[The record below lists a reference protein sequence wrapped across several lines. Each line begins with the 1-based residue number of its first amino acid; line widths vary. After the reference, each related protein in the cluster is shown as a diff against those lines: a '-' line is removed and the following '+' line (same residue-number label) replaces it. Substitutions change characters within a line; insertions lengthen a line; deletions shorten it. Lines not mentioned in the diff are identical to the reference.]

1 VGGTSRGRGGSRTRA
16 AEEEEGR
23 KKRLEAVARG
33 ARAAGCGRR
42 KTRMGRE
49 GVGGGG
55 RRAPEHMLV
64 PCGWRWMTLWAPHVS
79 ATLAIH
85 VGRLEWIGED
95 LDLVETSRQV

>member
-1 VGGTSRGRGGSRTRA
+1 MRA
-16 AEEEEGR
+16 ELGPW
-23 KKRLEAVARG
+23 
-33 ARAAGCGRR
+33 
-42 KTRMGRE
+42 MGRE

-79 ATLAIH
+79 ATLAVH